1 MGVDIDRIAADLRR
15 GLIPAEIYNDAEVHA
30 AERER
35 LFPRSWVFVAH
46 ESEIPYPGDY
56 VVRSVL
62 DDSFIIARDEHG
74 QLRAL
79 YNMCLHRGM
88 QVCRAEMGNA
98 SHFRCPYHG
107 WSYRNDGQL
116 VGVPFH
122 QEAYGGEAG
131 LCKADLALLQPGKL
145 GVYDGLVFVNMDGN
159 APDLADYLGGFR
171 FYLDLYL
178 RQSEAGAEVFGPQRW
193 RIDADWKIAA
203 ENFSGDSYHTPHTHR
218 SIVDIGLFGEPKANK
233 RKQGALY
240 FADVGGGTT
249 YKLPPGGFAD
259 GMRHVGYPD
268 EMIARAE
275 RTWTAQQRALVGD
288 AGFMVSAATL
298 MPNLSLVHNWPQVD
312 EDGLV
317 VPFIS
322 LRLWQPLGPGQ
333 CEVHSWFVVDRQAP
347 QWFKDAS
354 YKAYLMSFGS
364 SGMFE
369 QDDVENWT
377 SITHVAGGRMARSLR
392 LQNHMGLD
400 EHDKPLREPLADWP
414 GPGQAYQGFGEYNQ
428 RALLDLWRRYLQ
440 QPAPVEEP
448 A

>member
-1 MGVDIDRIAADLRR
+1 MELDIDRIAADLQA
-15 GLIPAEIYNDAEVHA
+15 GLIPAEIYNDADVHA

-62 DDSFIIARDEHG
+62 DDSFIVARDEHG

-122 QEAYGGEAG
+122 QEAYGGDAG

-159 APDLADYLGGFR
+159 APELADYLGEFR

-218 SIVDIGLFGEPKANK
+218 SIVDIGMFGEPKANK

-249 YKLPPGGFAD
+249 YKLPPGDFAD
-259 GMRHVGYPD
+259 GMGHVGYPD

-275 RTWTAQQRALVGD
+275 RAWTAQQRALVGD

-312 EDGLV
+312 QDGLV

-322 LRLWQPLGPGQ
+322 LRLWQPLGPGR
-333 CEVHSWFVVDRQAP
+333 CEVNSWFVVDRQAP

-400 EHDKPLREPLADWP
+400 AHDKPLREPLADWP
-414 GPGQAYQGFGEYNQ
+414 GPGQAFQGFGEYNQ

-440 QPAPVEEP
+440 HPTAAGEP